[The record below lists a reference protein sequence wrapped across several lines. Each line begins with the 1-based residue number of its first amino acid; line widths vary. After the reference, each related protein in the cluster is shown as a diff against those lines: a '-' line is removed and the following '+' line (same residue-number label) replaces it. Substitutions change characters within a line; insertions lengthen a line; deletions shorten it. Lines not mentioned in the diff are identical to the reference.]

1 MSALVEGYSLEAE
14 IAERC
19 QAIYWAT
26 DPEAA
31 LKHWR
36 RLRELIAQRAEQE
49 CRQFMYEAQDRNTND
64 RNTEV
69 SSLTESS

>member
-26 DPEAA
+26 DPDAA

-36 RLRELIAQRAEQE
+36 RLRELIEQRAEQE
-49 CRQFMYEAQDRNTND
+49 TRQFMFEAHARASDGREQG
-64 RNTEV
+64 
-69 SSLTESS
+69 

>member
-26 DPEAA
+26 DPDAA

-49 CRQFMYEAQDRNTND
+49 SRQFMFEAHIRGPDIRAGG
-64 RNTEV
+64 
-69 SSLTESS
+69 